1 MRTTITSV
9 DVVIALIVENKIA
22 LFNSTPHRLR
32 SGMSLLR
39 CALDGSSSPIAFK
52 TCDRATVRYMRAIGT
67 D

>member
-39 CALDGSSSPIAFK
+39 CALDGSPIAFK
-52 TCDRATVRYMRAIGT
+52 TCDRATVRYIRVIGA